1 MTNSN
6 IASLRHRLRARAY
19 IDEGQVLSELVAEL
33 AMTSRE
39 KDAAQ
44 TMALELVTQLR
55 NDDDPGLM
63 EVFLSQY
70 GLSTDEGVALMCLA
84 EALLRV
90 PDSETMDD
98 LIEDKLVSSAWGEH
112 LGQSSSSLVNAATWG
127 LLFTGKVLDDT
138 QQNNIASSLR
148 GAIKRLGEPLV
159 RNAVRQSIKVMGQQ
173 FVLGESMTSAQERGS
188 HMIARGYTYSFDML
202 GEAALTKKDADT
214 YFQSYLY
221 KTIGAASAL

>member
-1 MTNSN
+1 
-6 IASLRHRLRARAY
+6 
-19 IDEGQVLSELVAEL
+19 
-33 AMTSRE
+33 MTSRE

-127 LLFTGKVLDDT
+127 LLFTGKVLDV
-138 QQNNIASSLR
+138 A
-148 GAIKRLGEPLV
+148 RLKDWV
-159 RNAVRQSIKVMGQQ
+159 NRW
-173 FVLGESMTSAQERGS
+173 SAMRFANPS
-188 HMIARGYTYSFDML
+188 
-202 GEAALTKKDADT
+202 K
-214 YFQSYLY
+214 
-221 KTIGAASAL
+221 